1 MAWNTQETILRFSKE
16 LRADLGLEPL
26 PSLKRPRAAEAPSQ
40 PMEPVGSS
48 WRDRQSSLVHPAL
61 ANQAAWFAGP
71 LAVRSRP
78 TKIPERDFAV
88 MLGEFSS
95 MPRSVA
101 TLH

>member
-1 MAWNTQETILRFSKE
+1 MAWYTQETIAHFSKE
-16 LRADLGLEPL
+16 LRADLGLEPS
-26 PSLKRPRAAEAPSQ
+26 PSLKRPREAEAPPQ
-40 PMEPVGSS
+40 PVQPVGAS
-48 WRDRQSSLVHPAL
+48 WRDRQGSLSHPAL
-61 ANQAAWFAGP
+61 ANQAAWFAAP

-78 TKIPERDFAV
+78 TKIPEKDFAV

>member
-1 MAWNTQETILRFSKE
+1 MAWYTQETISHFSKE

-26 PSLKRPRAAEAPSQ
+26 PSLKQPRAPEAPAQ
-40 PMEPVGSS
+40 PMEPMGSS
-48 WRDRQSSLVHPAL
+48 WRDRQGSMVHPAL
-61 ANQAAWFAGP
+61 ANQAAWFAAP

-78 TKIPERDFAV
+78 TKIPEKDFAV